1 MAHSKSRRKLGRKA
15 AHRKALMANLSTALI
30 THKKIK
36 TTDAKA
42 KELRM
47 FIEPLITF
55 AKRGDI
61 HARRQV
67 LKKIPHKSV
76 VRELFEVVGPTFTNR
91 DGGYTRITKLGFRD
105 NDCAPISMIEFV
117 DMVSELAPQG
127 ETEE

>member
-1 MAHSKSRRKLGRKA
+1 MRHRKSGRKLSRKT
-15 AHRKALMANLSTALI
+15 AHRKALMSNLASALI

-47 FIEPLITF
+47 FIEPLVTY
-55 AKRGDI
+55 AKRGDL

-67 LKKIPHKSV
+67 LRRIRHKSI
-76 VRELFEVVGPTFTNR
+76 VRELFDNIGPVFSNR
-91 DGGYTRITKLGFRD
+91 DGGYTRITKLGYRD

-117 DMVSELAPQG
+117 DMVVEVETQG
-127 ETEE
+127 EEK

>member
-1 MAHSKSRRKLGRKA
+1 MAHNKAGRKLGRKA
-15 AHRKALMANLSTALI
+15 AHRKALMANLATALI

-36 TTDAKA
+36 TTDVKA

-76 VRELFEVVGPTFTNR
+76 VRELFEIVGPTFTNR

-127 ETEE
+127 ETKE

>member
-1 MAHSKSRRKLGRKA
+1 MRHRKSGRKLSRKT
-15 AHRKALMANLSTALI
+15 AHRKALMSNLASALI

-47 FIEPLITF
+47 FIEPLVTY
-55 AKRGDI
+55 AKRGDL

-67 LKKIPHKSV
+67 LRRIRHKSI
-76 VRELFEVVGPTFTNR
+76 VRELFDNIGPVFSNR
-91 DGGYTRITKLGFRD
+91 DGGYTRITKLGYRD

-117 DMVSELAPQG
+117 DIIAEVETQG
-127 ETEE
+127 EEK

>member
-105 NDCAPISMIEFV
+105 NDCAPISIIEFV
-117 DMVSELAPQG
+117 DMVSELTPQG

>member
-1 MAHSKSRRKLGRKA
+1 
-15 AHRKALMANLSTALI
+15 
-30 THKKIK
+30 
-36 TTDAKA
+36 
-42 KELRM
+42 M

-117 DMVSELAPQG
+117 DMVSDLAPQG

>member
-1 MAHSKSRRKLGRKA
+1 MAHNKAGRKLGRKA
-15 AHRKALMANLSTALI
+15 AHRKALMANLATALI

-36 TTDAKA
+36 TTDVKA

-127 ETEE
+127 ETKE